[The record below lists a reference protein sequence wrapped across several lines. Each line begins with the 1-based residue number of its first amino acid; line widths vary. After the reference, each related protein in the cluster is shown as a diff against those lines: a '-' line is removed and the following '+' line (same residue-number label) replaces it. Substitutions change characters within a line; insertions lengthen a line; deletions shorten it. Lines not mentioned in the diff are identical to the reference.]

1 MILGR
6 ILSQFGNKQ
15 KIKEVSDYFFSHLW
29 GTLFL
34 VGSGL
39 FFALTLGS
47 LLNADI
53 ISSFQNSISLP
64 LQIIYAQLIGFISP
78 GPRYIIY
85 PILAT
90 LKDLGISTGVI
101 IALISGHVLI
111 EPSTFFV
118 ESGFFGYRFPL
129 KRFIVAFII
138 TFLAG
143 FVTTFIIN

>member
-1 MILGR
+1 MP
-6 ILSQFGNKQ
+6 QFGNKKQ
-15 KIKEVSDYFFSHLW
+15 LKNVSNYFFSRLW
-29 GTLFL
+29 RTLIL
-34 VGSGL
+34 VSAGL

-47 LLNADI
+47 FLDVDI
-53 ISSFQNSISLP
+53 VSSLQNSVYLP
-64 LQIIYAQLIGFISP
+64 LQILYAELVGFVSP
-78 GPRYIIY
+78 GPRYILY

-90 LKDLGISTGVI
+90 LKDLGVSTGVI

-118 ESGFFGYRFPL
+118 ESGFFGFRFPL

>member
-1 MILGR
+1 MQLK
-6 ILSQFGNKQ
+6 NK
-15 KIKEVSDYFFSHLW
+15 KAIREVSNYFFSRLW
-29 GTLFL
+29 RTLIL
-34 VGSGL
+34 VSSGL

-47 LLNADI
+47 FLDVDI
-53 ISSFQNSISLP
+53 VSSLQNNISIP
-64 LQIIYAQLIGFISP
+64 LQIVYAELVGFVSP
-78 GPRYIIY
+78 GPRYILY

-90 LKDLGISTGVI
+90 LKDLGVSTGVI

-118 ESGFFGYRFPL
+118 ESGFFGFRFPL

-143 FVTTFIIN
+143 FITTFIID

>member
-1 MILGR
+1 MD
-6 ILSQFGNKQ
+6 QTGNK
-15 KIKEVSDYFFSHLW
+15 KIKEVSIYFFSRLW
-29 GTLFL
+29 RTIIL
-34 VGSGL
+34 VGAGL

-47 LLNADI
+47 FLDVDI
-53 ISSFQNSISLP
+53 VSSLQNSIYLP
-64 LQIIYAQLIGFISP
+64 LQILYAELVGFVSP
-78 GPRYIIY
+78 GPRYILY

-90 LKDLGISTGVI
+90 LKDLGVSTGVI

-118 ESGFFGYRFPL
+118 ESGFFGFRFPL

-143 FVTTFIIN
+143 YITTFIIN

>member
-1 MILGR
+1 
-6 ILSQFGNKQ
+6 
-15 KIKEVSDYFFSHLW
+15 
-29 GTLFL
+29 
-34 VGSGL
+34 L

-47 LLNADI
+47 FLDVNI
-53 ISSFQNSISLP
+53 ISSLQNNISSP
-64 LQIIYAQLIGFISP
+64 LQIIYAELIGFISP
-78 GPRYIIY
+78 GPRYILY

-129 KRFIVAFII
+129 KRLIVAFII
-138 TFLAG
+138 TFLTG
-143 FVTTFIIN
+143 FATTFIIN

>member
-1 MILGR
+1 M
-6 ILSQFGNKQ
+6 QQKNK
-15 KIKEVSDYFFSHLW
+15 KSIKEISNYFFNRLW
-29 GTLFL
+29 RTLIL
-34 VGSGL
+34 VSAGL

-47 LLNADI
+47 FLDVDI
-53 ISSFQNSISLP
+53 VSSLQNNISIS
-64 LQIIYAQLIGFISP
+64 LQIIYAELVGFLSP
-78 GPRYIIY
+78 GPRYILY

-90 LKDLGISTGVI
+90 LKDLGVSTGVI

-118 ESGFFGYRFPL
+118 ESGFFGFRFPL

-143 FVTTFIIN
+143 FVTTFIID

>member
-1 MILGR
+1 MQLK
-6 ILSQFGNKQ
+6 NKLA
-15 KIKEVSDYFFSHLW
+15 IREVSNYFFSRLW
-29 GTLFL
+29 RTLIL
-34 VGSGL
+34 VSSGL

-47 LLNADI
+47 FLDVDI
-53 ISSFQNSISLP
+53 VSSLQNNISISL
-64 LQIIYAQLIGFISP
+64 QIVYAELVGFVSP
-78 GPRYIIY
+78 GPRYILY

-90 LKDLGISTGVI
+90 LKDLGVSTGVI

-118 ESGFFGYRFPL
+118 ESGFFGFRFPL

-143 FVTTFIIN
+143 FVTTFIID

>member
-1 MILGR
+1 MILLQDKKR
-6 ILSQFGNKQ
+6 
-15 KIKEVSDYFFSHLW
+15 KIVKEVSGYFFSRLW
-29 GTLFL
+29 RTLVL
-34 VGSGL
+34 VGAGL

-47 LLNADI
+47 FLDANI
-53 ISSFQNSISLP
+53 VSSLQESIYLP
-64 LQIIYAQLIGFISP
+64 LQILYAEIAGFVSP
-78 GPRYIIY
+78 GPRYILY

-90 LKDLGISTGVI
+90 LKDLGVSTGVI

-143 FVTTFIIN
+143 FIRTFIIN